1 MGRRG
6 RGEKGM
12 ILEDVSTADGYY
24 DTRRLPGTVTRT
36 MRITTDKGS
45 FETPARV
52 ISRNDHIARSDIPLS
67 RELPPE
73 LTMDF
78 KVLVDGD
85 VEGLTSDGNVAER
98 LTRRTRQY
106 HSITGRALLRM
117 SVFQPTQAMLN
128 RLSTQAKLRFAD
140 AQAEY
145 LQDRLGC
152 GITTYPYLDLA
163 AGDYLQFIDDR
174 YRRAGDST
182 SLFVLHMSMG
192 RARLE
197 RVLDRLGEKGP
208 AVVPLIHSG
217 SARAVPAYDAIRQRL
232 GGQKTAFLACQ
243 VPQEEAVGGR
253 AASMLHAECFGRG
266 FDMAAPIQ
274 RRSFPPRR
282 GGAPAAA
289 GIKMFSPD
297 TWEIETLADALASRG
312 LRIVDEFNLNEHN
325 EPDRRRI
332 TAMLE
337 GHGAA
342 DADPRKHRLLR
353 QLARVHEAMSSSA
366 EFDRMREAIRDRAL
380 GDGVHR
386 TAVRQLALI
395 GRGAG
400 GAPTY
405 MPDFF

>member
-1 MGRRG
+1 MT
-6 RGEKGM
+6 
-12 ILEDVSTADGYY
+12 LEDVSMEDSYY
-24 DTRRLPGTVTRT
+24 DSRRLPGTVTRT

-45 FETPARV
+45 FATPARV

-78 KVLVDGD
+78 KVLVDKD
-85 VEGLTSDGNVAER
+85 VEGLTADGNVAER
-98 LTRRTRQY
+98 LIRRTRQY

-117 SVFQPTQAMLN
+117 SVFQPTQKTLA
-128 RLSTQAKLRFAD
+128 RLSTSAKVRFAD

-163 AGDYLQFIDDR
+163 TGDYLQFIDDR
-174 YRRAGDST
+174 YRRTGDAT

-197 RVLDRLGEKGP
+197 RVLDRLEQKGP

-217 SARAVPAYDAIRQRL
+217 SARAVPAYDAIKQRL

-243 VPQEEAVGGR
+243 VPQEGEVGGR

-274 RRSFPPRR
+274 RTGFPPRR
-282 GGAPAAA
+282 GVAPTAAA
-289 GIKMFSPD
+289 IKMFSPA

-337 GHGAA
+337 GYGAA
-342 DADPRKHRLLR
+342 DADPRKYRLLR

-380 GDGVHR
+380 GDSVRR

-400 GAPTY
+400 GSQTY

>member
-1 MGRRG
+1 MT
-6 RGEKGM
+6 
-12 ILEDVSTADGYY
+12 LEDVSMEDSYY
-24 DTRRLPGTVTRT
+24 DSRRLPGTVTRT

-45 FETPARV
+45 FATPARV

-67 RELPPE
+67 KELPPE

-78 KVLVDGD
+78 KVLVDKD
-85 VEGLTSDGNVAER
+85 VEGLTANGNVAER

-117 SVFQPTQAMLN
+117 SVFQPTQTTLN
-128 RLSTQAKLRFAD
+128 RLSTPAKIRFAD

-163 AGDYLQFIDDR
+163 TGDYLQFIDDR
-174 YRRAGDST
+174 YRRTGDAT
-182 SLFVLHMSMG
+182 SLFVLHMNMG

-197 RVLDRLGEKGP
+197 RILGRLEQKGP

-217 SARAVPAYDAIRQRL
+217 SARAVPAYDAIKQRL
-232 GGQKTAFLACQ
+232 GGRSRTAFLACQ
-243 VPQEEAVGGR
+243 VPQEEVVGGR

-274 RRSFPPRR
+274 RMPFPPRR

-337 GHGAA
+337 GYEAA
-342 DADPRKHRLLR
+342 DADPRKYRLLR

-366 EFDRMREAIRDRAL
+366 EFGRMREAISDRAL
-380 GDGVHR
+380 GDRVHR

-400 GAPTY
+400 GSQTY

>member
-1 MGRRG
+1 
-6 RGEKGM
+6 M
-12 ILEDVSTADGYY
+12 ILEDVNMEDSYY
-24 DTRRLPGTVTRT
+24 DSRMLPGTVTRT

-52 ISRNDHIARSDIPLS
+52 ISRNDHMARSDIPLS
-67 RELPPE
+67 RELPPA

-78 KVLVDGD
+78 KVLVNGD

-117 SVFQPTQAMLN
+117 SVFQPTQTTLN
-128 RLSTQAKLRFAD
+128 RLSRSAKVRFAD

-145 LQDRLGC
+145 LQDRLDC

-174 YRRAGDST
+174 YRRTRDAT
-182 SLFVLHMSMG
+182 SLFVLHMNMG

-197 RVLDRLGEKGP
+197 RVLDYLREKGP
-208 AVVPLIHSG
+208 SIVPLIHSG
-217 SARAVPAYDAIRQRL
+217 SARAVPAYDAIKRRL

-243 VPQEEAVGGR
+243 VPREGVIGGR

-274 RRSFPPRR
+274 RIPFPPRR
-282 GGAPAAA
+282 GGAPAAT
-289 GIKMFSPD
+289 GIRMFSPA

-312 LRIVDEFNLNEHN
+312 LRIADEFDLNEHN
-325 EPDRRRI
+325 EPDRRLI
-332 TAMLE
+332 TAMLG
-337 GHGAA
+337 GHEAA
-342 DADPRKHRLLR
+342 DADPRKLHTLR
-353 QLARVHEAMSSSA
+353 QLARVHEATSSSA
-366 EFDRMREAIRDRAL
+366 EFDRMRAAIRDRSL
-380 GDGVHR
+380 GYRVSR
-386 TAVRQLALI
+386 TALYPIVRD
-395 GRGAG
+395 GRRAG
-400 GAPTY
+400 GGQMR
-405 MPDFF
+405 MPEFF